1 MSSLEKIHIGYENI
15 KNHKLDMVAYVL
27 NPSTLETKTRLI
39 SEFEVSLLKVE

>member
-1 MSSLEKIHIGYENI
+1 MSSLEKIHIGYDNI

-27 NPSTLETKTRLI
+27 NLSTLETKTRLI